1 MYIHHA
7 IYDLVFKY
15 VGTIEASEVS
25 FFNCYILFMFIWS
38 IFKKPVAFLLIR
50 MLILI
55 KSQGAFKT
63 CSKKTLEW
71 SLSSGERDDYEFFEE
86 PLRACLK

>member
-25 FFNCYILFMFIWS
+25 LIAELQLQYCIKKKNQNHNYCLS
-38 IFKKPVAFLLIR
+38 I
-50 MLILI
+50 
-55 KSQGAFKT
+55 
-63 CSKKTLEW
+63 
-71 SLSSGERDDYEFFEE
+71 D
-86 PLRACLK
+86 